1 MLTKIEVEKQKYKTH
16 TGYKDT
22 LEITQSLFYLTTVV
36 CHFPPLLRYA
46 FVQSPER
53 PSL

>member
-1 MLTKIEVEKQKYKTH
+1 MLTKIEVEKLKDKTH

-22 LEITQSLFYLTTVV
+22 LEITQSLFYLTTVI

-46 FVQSPER
+46 FVQSQKR
-53 PSL
+53 PTL